1 MVFSYRCIN
10 TVFILFFSPFSTAC
24 GTGTGYVE
32 GVATSDSASCPACG
46 VGQYSDDTDNTA
58 CKSHSSP
65 TCTSGQGTVA
75 GSASTDTVCGGCT
88 MGTYSDEVAAAPCK
102 SHSSP
107 SCAAGVG
114 SVAGTASTDTIC
126 TPCGA
131 GQFSTDTDGSACT
144 ENTCPGGKY
153 LSSEANEA
161 QVCTSACVPGKY
173 KDGGCLDC
181 KSGTYTSGT
190 DESSCSGTEC
200 AKGAYG
206 PASQTT
212 PSAATCDPC
221 SAGTYSDATG
231 ETSCKVKTTTGAAN
245 RVHVESPTVFCLW
258 CENVICVCVHSF
270 TT

>member
-1 MVFSYRCIN
+1 MFSYRCIN

-32 GVATSDSASCPACG
+32 GVATSDSASCPACRA
-46 VGQYSDDTDNTA
+46 GQYSDDTDNTA

-65 TCTSGQGTVA
+65 FQLTCALGL
-75 GSASTDTVCGGCT
+75 
-88 MGTYSDEVAAAPCK
+88 
-102 SHSSP
+102 
-107 SCAAGVG
+107 G
-114 SVAGTASTDTIC
+114 SVAGTASTDTSC
-126 TPCGA
+126 VPCSSGKY
-131 GQFSTDTDGSACT
+131 SIETDFSACT

-153 LSSEANEA
+153 LSSAANEA
-161 QVCTSACVPGKY
+161 QVCTTACVPGKY

-231 ETSCKVKTTTGAAN
+231 ETSCKVKTVTGAAN
-245 RVHVESPTVFCLW
+245 RVHDESPTVY
-258 CENVICVCVHSF
+258 
-270 TT
+270 